1 MFTSITTVMVR
12 AAWAPMAPIDERLW
26 PERHHRVFYL
36 FKAFSQFSLQWNL
49 AGGCFHSVPF
59 DLVVML
65 LAEGN
70 GAKGF
75 VIRRLFVASFAVF
88 AAECWS
94 FILGFVFFFFKLFA
108 CLSGFSFELEL
119 V

>member
-1 MFTSITTVMVR
+1 MSFIC
-12 AAWAPMAPIDERLW
+12 LK
-26 PERHHRVFYL
+26 L
-36 FKAFSQFSLQWNL
+36 FSQFSLQWNL
-49 AGGCFHSVPF
+49 AGGCFILYLF

-65 LAEGN
+65 LAEGD

-94 FILGFVFFFFKLFA
+94 FILGF
-108 CLSGFSFELEL
+108 FSFFLSCLL